1 MKSFENE
8 YREMIQE
15 EMPDLWGRIEAG
27 LVEKQSVTQEN
38 ETQEKEDLE
47 QNKKIIMY
55 KILKYSG
62 LAAACICGV
71 IVLPAML
78 LLNRGGSY
86 SEQAE
91 TACTEAV
98 TEETLTAEMPVEE
111 AAAEEVPAEMADT
124 EKAAVMEEVLDEMTD
139 EEKAVATEEAPAEIA
154 VMEGAQEEKEEM
166 TDGAILSE
174 LTVRISEVET
184 LKYHTIYKAVVVED
198 GNGVF
203 QPEEVI
209 EFLATDSEAN
219 PFVTGETYCITLE
232 YDAQAEISLRLK
244 P

>member
-1 MKSFENE
+1 M
-8 YREMIQE
+8 
-15 EMPDLWGRIEAG
+15 
-27 LVEKQSVTQEN
+27 
-38 ETQEKEDLE
+38 
-47 QNKKIIMY
+47 
-55 KILKYSG
+55 
-62 LAAACICGV
+62 
-71 IVLPAML
+71 
-78 LLNRGGSY
+78 
-86 SEQAE
+86 
-91 TACTEAV
+91 
-98 TEETLTAEMPVEE
+98 TEEIFTAEMPVEE
-111 AAAEEVPAEMADT
+111 AAAEE
-124 EKAAVMEEVLDEMTD
+124 
-139 EEKAVATEEAPAEIA
+139 AVAEEAPAEIA

>member
-27 LVEKQSVTQEN
+27 LVEKQPVTQEN
-38 ETQEKEDLE
+38 ETEEKEDLE

-98 TEETLTAEMPVEE
+98 TEETFTAEMLMEETTAEE

-124 EKAAVMEEVLDEMTD
+124 EKAAVMEEVLD
-139 EEKAVATEEAPAEIA
+139 
-154 VMEGAQEEKEEM
+154 EM